1 LRTNTPRANSLLA
14 ARARSSRKPSQFSA
28 VMCCCHRRVVVYL
41 GYGGC
46 SGAGRS
52 KGRSEGWREGRG
64 APTSMPGHVVNA
76 AAREG
81 TSQRTSLVH
90 TLVRVGTQATRS
102 FLVLYGP
109 FPSSV
114 LQVHGLHHHC
124 QCRRPRRHA
133 LPFSCLAQLGF
144 HEIKSCRASRC
155 ARSSSSFLSGGRLRL
170 DDRPYACIHKTA
182 FGAG

>member
-1 LRTNTPRANSLLA
+1 MLSSPCGSLPRLWRLQ
-14 ARARSSRKPSQFSA
+14 R
-28 VMCCCHRRVVVYL
+28 
-41 GYGGC
+41 GGE
-46 SGAGRS
+46 GRS
-52 KGRSEGWREGRG
+52 AGRSEGWREGRG

-155 ARSSSSFLSGGRLRL
+155 ARSSSSFLNGGRLRL

>member
-1 LRTNTPRANSLLA
+1 MLSSPCGSLPRLWRLQ
-14 ARARSSRKPSQFSA
+14 RGGEGRS
-28 VMCCCHRRVVVYL
+28 
-41 GYGGC
+41 
-46 SGAGRS
+46 AGRS
-52 KGRSEGWREGRG
+52 AGVVGEEGG

-109 FPSSV
+109 PFFRV

-170 DDRPYACIHKTA
+170 DDRPYACIYKAA

>member
-1 LRTNTPRANSLLA
+1 MLSSPCGSLPRLWRLQ
-14 ARARSSRKPSQFSA
+14 R
-28 VMCCCHRRVVVYL
+28 
-41 GYGGC
+41 GGEEQREER
-46 SGAGRS
+46 GVAG
-52 KGRSEGWREGRG
+52 REGRAYFHARPRG
-64 APTSMPGHVVNA
+64 ERRREGGHVAKNKLGSHA
-76 AAREG
+76 CEG
-81 TSQRTSLVH
+81 GH
-90 TLVRVGTQATRS
+90 TGDAL
-102 FLVLYGP
+102 FLGAVWPLP
-109 FPSSV
+109 FFRV

-170 DDRPYACIHKTA
+170 DDRPYACIHKAA